1 MSHQESDARR
11 RSNQSF
17 RTVMDLGMG
26 VFYIAVGAWLILN
39 KSFGNMSIP
48 PFIAYLLGAMMEVG
62 GAFRL
67 RTGIRALLPEKKETE

>member
-17 RTVMDLGMG
+17 RTVMDIGMG
-26 VFYIAVGAWLILN
+26 LFYIAVGAWLILYH
-39 KSFGNMSIP
+39 SFGNMAIP
-48 PFIAYLLGAMMEVG
+48 PFIAYLLGAMMAVG

-67 RTGIRALLPEKKETE
+67 RNGIKAVLPGKKET